1 MSRKFSSMAYWYRKF
16 SIDCLYLITS
26 SSLAPS
32 VCLRKHSL
40 FNLLISCGSLW
51 ILFNLFVSCLKF
63 CSVSGDSGYE
73 VSFSDSSDSYVYSS
87 DIKSSSSDITYSLS
101 NWDVGRGSF
110 FIGNF
115 FLRLSD
121 WLPIDASSSILNY
134 CDFSV
139 TIVSSLWRSIF
150 GYWEFALSRFST
162 EFSS

>member
-63 CSVSGDSGYE
+63 YSVSGDSGDCG
-73 VSFSDSSDSYVYSS
+73 SFSDSPDSYVYSS
-87 DIKSSSSDITYSLS
+87 DIKSSSSDFTYSLS
-101 NWDVGRGSF
+101 NWDVGIGSF
-110 FIGNF
+110 ISIF
-115 FLRLSD
+115 FLILSD
-121 WLPIDASSSILNY
+121 WLPIDASSSILNC

-139 TIVSSLWRSIF
+139 TIVSSLWRSLF
-150 GYWEFALSRFST
+150 GY
-162 EFSS
+162 